1 MKKYLTEGHFG
12 LLFGVTAFIYFLY
25 NGLTRE
31 KIESENDLT
40 EVHGKFLNYSFKDNM
55 GYRRKGY
62 EYYIWIDS
70 YQNAFQ
76 IKADY
81 LGIFKGV
88 EFINNIRRGDNIQFT
103 IPKFQTNKLN
113 SDENVFVTSIRVKRR
128 TYLSKDKTL
137 AIEKGVLFRYADFF
151 LATGFL
157 IVGLVVY
164 IRKRYMPAW
173 KN

>member
-1 MKKYLTEGHFG
+1 MNKYLTEGHFG

-25 NGLTRE
+25 IGLTRE

-40 EVHGKFLNYSFKDNM
+40 EVHGKFSNYSFKDNT
-55 GYRRKGY
+55 GNKRQGHQ
-62 EYYIWIDS
+62 YYIWIDS
-70 YQNAFQ
+70 YRNTFQ

-81 LGIFKGV
+81 LKIFNGV
-88 EFINNIRRGDNIQFT
+88 EFITTVRRGDDIKFT

-113 SDENVFVTSIRVKRR
+113 SDENVFVTSIKVKRT

-137 AIEKGVLFRYADFF
+137 QMEKEIASSYLEFF
-151 LATGFL
+151 LAGGFL

-164 IRKRYMPAW
+164 IRKR
-173 KN
+173 